1 MKPMTLVCRNCRR
14 WQSRQGSG
22 ERKGQPPA
30 AIKSKRAQR
39 PAEERKPFSAF
50 LNLHAFACCL
60 WDDLLAERDA
70 GVKWPMQLEELGREL
85 AEEIRCRRRAEKRL
99 KHALKKLESL
109 KLAEERSY
117 SSSKCSAMVNSGQC
131 GPPEEVKG
139 KAGDVAGKLVSQV
152 QGRCSLAGTVQE
164 DHVDEDEPEFRSQ
177 ELSTD
182 ASRTS
187 CGDSK
192 KEASTDEGSKE
203 ERVVALIPG
212 CRQQPEAEAPKLQ
225 NKEDVHHHVLA
236 ALRNVK
242 ELLLFSVGNES

>member
-1 MKPMTLVCRNCRR
+1 MMEISHREKDGVG
-14 WQSRQGSG
+14 SRIVDSLRG
-22 ERKGQPPA
+22 R
-30 AIKSKRAQR
+30 
-39 PAEERKPFSAF
+39 
-50 LNLHAFACCL
+50 
-60 WDDLLAERDA
+60 LLAERLA
-70 GVKWPMQLEELGREL
+70 TKAAKEEAENLAKRLEELGREL

-182 ASRTS
+182 ASSQPFCLYLESRTS

-192 KEASTDEGSKE
+192 KEASKDEGSKE
-203 ERVVALIPG
+203 DRVVALIPG